1 MCLTTPYFACETISN
16 GLWFTSM
23 NLLDCTT
30 LIKKL
35 VLLTT
40 LTMATSVSL
49 SFDISAEAQLNPR
62 PSIFKEYPYRRAQ
75 GRKVK
80 RSSTSRSKTKPPNIK
95 PKKQGTVANNRRRP
109 FTKVEKKSPLQ
120 PLTIEFHAPRYP
132 GSR

>member
-1 MCLTTPYFACETISN
+1 
-16 GLWFTSM
+16 M

-40 LTMATSVSL
+40 LTVATSVSI
-49 SFDISAEAQLNPR
+49 SFDIPAEAQLNPR
-62 PSIFKEYPYRRAQ
+62 PSIFKEYPYRRVQ

-80 RSSTSRSKTKPPNIK
+80 RGSTLRPKAKPPNIK
-95 PKKQGTVANNRRRP
+95 PKKQGAVANNRRRP
-109 FTKVEKKSPLQ
+109 FTKVEKKSPNE
-120 PLTIEFHAPRYP
+120 PLTIEFRAPGYR